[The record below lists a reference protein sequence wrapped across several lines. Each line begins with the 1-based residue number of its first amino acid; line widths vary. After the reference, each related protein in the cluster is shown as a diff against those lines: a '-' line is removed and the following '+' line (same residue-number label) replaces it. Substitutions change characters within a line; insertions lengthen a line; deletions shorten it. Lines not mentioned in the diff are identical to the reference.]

1 MYYDLHIHSAL
12 SPCGDNTMTI
22 NNILNMAYI
31 KGLDLIAICDHNS
44 LKQQFYLDKVIHNDV
59 LKGRID
65 FIHGVELQSQ
75 ENIHVLAYFLK
86 NTNLLEIQSWIE
98 DHLPNNKNDIEF
110 YGNQYIFNESDE
122 IIEEYEPLL
131 IQSLDLPIHEVIEG
145 VHDFGGFVVLA
156 HVLSK
161 RFGAYQVLGSE
172 MENLNYDGIEVTS
185 LKEIKDLKRL
195 CPNIRDE
202 FIFISSDAH
211 YLEDI
216 SEPQYELDKEKFFKA
231 MEERQWKK

>member
-22 NNILNMAYI
+22 NNILNMSYI

-44 LKQQFYLDKVIHNDV
+44 LKQQFYLEEVINRDV
-59 LKGRID
+59 LKGKID
-65 FIHGVELQSQ
+65 YIHGVELQSQ

-86 NTNLLEIQSWIE
+86 NTNLNEVQKWIE
-98 DHLPNNKNDIEF
+98 EHLPKEKNDIDF
-110 YGNQYIFNESDE
+110 YGHQYVFNKDDE
-122 IIEEYEPLL
+122 VIEEYERLL
-131 IQSLDLPIHEVIEG
+131 IQSLDLSIDKIIDDIHR
-145 VHDFGGFVVLA
+145 FGGFVVLA
-156 HVLSK
+156 HAYSK
-161 RFGAYQVLGSE
+161 RFGAYQVLGQKMAS
-172 MENLNYDGIEVTS
+172 LDYDGIEVTS
-185 LKEIKDLKRL
+185 LKEWNDLKAV
-195 CPNIRDE
+195 CPLLKEE

-216 SEPQYELDKEKFFKA
+216 SEPMNTLDKEKFFTR

>member
-22 NNILNMAYI
+22 NNILNMSYI

-44 LKQQFYLDKVIHNDV
+44 LKQQFYLEEVINRDV
-59 LKGRID
+59 LKGKID
-65 FIHGVELQSQ
+65 YIHGVELQSQ

-86 NTNLLEIQSWIE
+86 NTNLNEVQKWIE
-98 DHLPNNKNDIEF
+98 EHLPKEKNDIDF
-110 YGNQYIFNESDE
+110 YGHQYVFNKDDE
-122 IIEEYEPLL
+122 VIEEYERLL
-131 IQSLDLPIHEVIEG
+131 IQSLDLSIDKIIDDIHR
-145 VHDFGGFVVLA
+145 FGGFVVLA
-156 HVLSK
+156 HAYSK
-161 RFGAYQVLGSE
+161 RFGAYQVLGQKMAS
-172 MENLNYDGIEVTS
+172 LDYDGIEVTS
-185 LKEIKDLKRL
+185 LKEWNDLKAV
-195 CPNIRDE
+195 CPLLKEE

-216 SEPQYELDKEKFFKA
+216 SEPMNTLDKEKFFKR

>member
-22 NNILNMAYI
+22 NNILNMSYI

-44 LKQQFYLDKVIHNDV
+44 LKQQFYLEEVINRDV
-59 LKGRID
+59 LKGKID
-65 FIHGVELQSQ
+65 YIHGVELQSQ

-86 NTNLLEIQSWIE
+86 NTNLNEVQKWIE
-98 DHLPNNKNDIEF
+98 EHLPKEKNDIDF
-110 YGNQYIFNESDE
+110 YGHQYVFNKDDE
-122 IIEEYEPLL
+122 VIEEYERLL
-131 IQSLDLPIHEVIEG
+131 IQSLDLSIDKIIDDIH
-145 VHDFGGFVVLA
+145 HFGGFVVLA
-156 HVLSK
+156 HAYSK
-161 RFGAYQVLGSE
+161 RFGAYQVLGQKMAS
-172 MENLNYDGIEVTS
+172 LDYDGIEVTS
-185 LKEIKDLKRL
+185 LKEWNDLKAV
-195 CPNIRDE
+195 CPLLKEE

-216 SEPQYELDKEKFFKA
+216 SEPMNTLDKEKFFKR

>member
-22 NNILNMAYI
+22 NNILNMSYI

-44 LKQQFYLDKVIHNDV
+44 LKQQFYLEEVINRDV
-59 LKGRID
+59 LKGKID
-65 FIHGVELQSQ
+65 YIHGVELQSQ

-86 NTNLLEIQSWIE
+86 NTNLNEVQKWIE
-98 DHLPNNKNDIEF
+98 EHLPKEKNDIDF
-110 YGNQYIFNESDE
+110 YGHQYVFNKDDE
-122 IIEEYEPLL
+122 VIEEYERLL
-131 IQSLDLPIHEVIEG
+131 IQSLDLSIDKIIDDIHR
-145 VHDFGGFVVLA
+145 FGGFVVLA
-156 HVLSK
+156 HAYSK
-161 RFGAYQVLGSE
+161 RFGAYQVLGQKMAS
-172 MENLNYDGIEVTS
+172 LDYDGIEVTS
-185 LKEIKDLKRL
+185 LKEWNDLKAV
-195 CPNIRDE
+195 CPLLKEE

-216 SEPQYELDKEKFFKA
+216 SEPINTLDKEKFFKR

>member
-22 NNILNMAYI
+22 NNILNMSYI

-44 LKQQFYLDKVIHNDV
+44 LKQQFYLEDVVNTDV
-59 LKGRID
+59 LKGKID

-86 NTNLLEIQSWIE
+86 NTDLNEIQKWIE
-98 DHLPNNKNDIEF
+98 DHLPKQENDIDF
-110 YGNQYIFNESDE
+110 YGHQYVFNRDDE
-122 IIEEYEPLL
+122 IIEEYDNLL
-131 IQSLDLPIHEVIEG
+131 IQSLDLSISEIIDEIHR
-145 VHDFGGFVVLA
+145 FGGFVVLA
-156 HVLSK
+156 HAYSK
-161 RFGAYQVLGSE
+161 RFSAYTALGKDIES
-172 MENLNYDGIEVTS
+172 LDYDGIEVTS
-185 LKEIKDLKRL
+185 LKEWNDLKAA
-195 CPNIRDE
+195 CPLLKEE

-216 SEPQYELDKEKFFKA
+216 SEPMHKLDKEKFFKR
-231 MEERQWKK
+231 MEEKQWKK